1 MIRRPPRS
9 TLFPYTTLFRSGRPS
24 WDHALLPGCGSRD
37 PGPHRSGW
45 ADAGPLGRPPGG
57 APPTL
62 ALGRRVCHRDR
73 RESPLPRLAGV
84 LRFATTPSLERAVVL
99 RRLGRDRRSVLLGG
113 AARGAR
119 VGRSA
124 TLGSG
129 AHVSRHARRGHD
141 AGAVAWQR
149 PRCVVATARDGR
161 VRSCRRGGLDAAL
174 VRGRGAAPRG
184 GGRAGGARP
193 GRRRPPRG
201 GRRRPKA
208 GPGPPP

>member
-1 MIRRPPRS
+1 MDRRDRCECAGLVRAGAATGLVAPPHGGRV
-9 TLFPYTTLFRSGRPS
+9 PGRPS

-119 VGRSA
+119 VGLSA

-141 AGAVAWQR
+141 AGAVAWARPPCGAGPAPGPGPVPRPGPHPR
-149 PRCVVATARDGR
+149 PR
-161 VRSCRRGGLDAAL
+161 
-174 VRGRGAAPRG
+174 APAPPQPRPPPKPD
-184 GGRAGGARP
+184 RAP
-193 GRRRPPRG
+193 PPPQPRRPPDTG
-201 GRRRPKA
+201 
-208 GPGPPP
+208 